1 MIPNKTEI
9 IEGREMRMAT
19 IIYFQTKQPTTLTF
33 IRVREPDAW
42 IVYSPDFCPDDVVPS
57 KN

>member
-33 IRVREPDAW
+33 IREPDAW